1 MTKIGYLGQPGSYSH
16 QAASQLRPDGEHV
29 NYPSFEELVAACEQG
44 EVAEAVL
51 PLENSESGR
60 IPDVHRLV
68 VSMELF
74 IVGELLL
81 DVSHCLVT
89 CGPAVEAE
97 IHSIFSHP
105 QGFLQSSKF
114 LKERFPDAQRRTRSD
129 TATAVREAV
138 AGGDRHVAAIG
149 SEFAAKHYG
158 GTVLHRGISNR
169 EDNITRFVIVGK
181 EATFDDTDD
190 MSSMIIQVGHKPG
203 SLVHALAVFGNHG
216 VNITKLETY
225 MISER
230 TELPTFYI
238 DVGCGGQAQKLIDAM
253 SEIEPHISYSKFL
266 GSYKSDPRRTGRNG
280 FLKP

>member
-1 MTKIGYLGQPGSYSH
+1 MTKIGYLGHPGSYSH
-16 QAASQLRPDGEHV
+16 QAAAQLRPDAEHV
-29 NYPSFEELVAACEQG
+29 NLPSFDELVAACEAG
-44 EVAEAVL
+44 DVDEAVL

-74 IVGELLL
+74 IVGEMLL

-114 LKERFPDAQRRTRSD
+114 LKDRFPDAQRRTRSD
-129 TATAVREAV
+129 TATAVREVV
-138 AGGDRHVAAIG
+138 AGGDRHLAAIG

-169 EDNITRFVIVGK
+169 EDNITRFVVVAR
-181 EATFDDTDD
+181 ETRFEDSDD
-190 MSSMIIQVGHKPG
+190 MSSMIIQVSHKPG
-203 SLVHALAVFGNHG
+203 SLVQALAVFGQHG

-230 TELPTFYI
+230 TELPTFYL
-238 DVGCGGQAQKLIDAM
+238 DVGCGGQAEKLIAAM
-253 SEIEPHISYSKFL
+253 RDIEPHISYSKFL
-266 GSYKSDPRRTGRNG
+266 GSYRADSRRTGRNG